1 VGVASR
7 GRRSRGPCGRLAD
20 RWTARFGRSGGDA
33 AGPWQR
39 EPVGAGAL
47 AGIVTLGP
55 GEYSDPA
62 NWHAT
67 NTIDVDVI
75 LSGQVELALRDVPP
89 VALGPGDIVV
99 QRGVE
104 HRWQPVGDEPLRMAT
119 LMIDVA

>member
-1 VGVASR
+1 
-7 GRRSRGPCGRLAD
+7 
-20 RWTARFGRSGGDA
+20 
-33 AGPWQR
+33 
-39 EPVGAGAL
+39 
-47 AGIVTLGP
+47 
-55 GEYSDPA
+55 
-62 NWHAT
+62 
-67 NTIDVDVI
+67 VDVI